1 MVGRGWGGF
10 LYSSRKKTCVSG
22 DGSEAGDLSGGGFSG
37 GRCEAVGFSAWFSS
51 SGANGG
57 GSAESGGDGGGS
69 IEWVRAFGGECG
81 FTGFG
86 GMSASVSRWC
96 REKRGGFASYSATG
110 AGVEDG

>member
-1 MVGRGWGGF
+1 MVGGSGCGF
-10 LYSSRKKTCVSG
+10 LYSSREKTCVSG
-22 DGSEAGDLSGGGFSG
+22 DGAEEGDLSSGGFSG
-37 GRCEAVGFSAWFSS
+37 GRCQAVGFSARISS
-51 SGANGG
+51 SGADGG
-57 GSAESGGDGGGS
+57 GTTESGGDGGGS

-110 AGVEDG
+110 AGVED